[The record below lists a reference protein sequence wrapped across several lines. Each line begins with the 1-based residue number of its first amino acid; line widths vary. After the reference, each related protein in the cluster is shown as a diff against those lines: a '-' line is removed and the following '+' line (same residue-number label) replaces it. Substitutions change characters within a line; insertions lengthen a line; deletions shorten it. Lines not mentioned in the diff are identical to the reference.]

1 MTAKW
6 KEISAYT
13 GQPIDEDMPTNAA
26 GHGAVAGIGVG
37 PDGEPGYDP
46 KKRKKKRALIDAR
59 SKEYKKHRAKL
70 EAKRAKRAEQK
81 NKFINKVTENISEFN
96 RESLI
101 TEDNVD
107 VLRSIVKNKSAKPLK
122 FSDGT
127 MKVDLFTAS
136 AMTQVLDKVN
146 RDNKEKLTR
155 MINGKKG
162 QFMAAA
168 KAVMKMVK

>member
-13 GQPIDEDMPTNAA
+13 GRPIDEDMPTNAV
-26 GHGAVAGIGVG
+26 GQGAVAGIGVG
-37 PDGEPGYDP
+37 PDGEPGMHP
-46 KKRKKKRALIDAR
+46 KKKKKKALIDAR
-59 SKEYKKHRAKL
+59 SKSYKEHRAKL

-81 NKFINKVTENISEFN
+81 NNFINKVKESTIEFN

-107 VLRSIVKNKSAKPLK
+107 VLRSIVKTKSAKPIK

-127 MKVDLFTAS
+127 MKVDMTTAS
-136 AMTQVLDKVN
+136 TMLQVLDKVN
-146 RDNKEKLTR
+146 PDNKAKLTK

-162 QFMAAA
+162 QFSAAA
-168 KAVMKMVK
+168 NAVFKMVK

>member
-13 GQPIDEDMPTNAA
+13 GRPVEEDAPTNAA
-26 GHGAVAGIGVG
+26 GRGAVAGIGVG
-37 PDGEPGYDP
+37 PDGEPGMP
-46 KKRKKKRALIDAR
+46 KKKKKALIDAR
-59 SKEYKKHRAKL
+59 SKSYKTHRAKL

-81 NKFINKVTENISEFN
+81 SSFSKKVIETVDEFS

-101 TEDNVD
+101 AEDNVD
-107 VLRSIVKNKSAKPLK
+107 VLRSIVKTKGMKPLK

-127 MKVDLFTAS
+127 MKVDLTTAS
-136 AMTQVLDKVN
+136 TMIQVLDKVN
-146 RDNKEKLTR
+146 ADNKAKLTR

-162 QFMAAA
+162 QFTAAA
-168 KAVMKMVK
+168 KAVFKMVK

>member
-13 GQPIDEDMPTNAA
+13 GRPIDEDMPTNAA
-26 GHGAVAGIGVG
+26 GQGAVAGIGVG
-37 PDGEPGYDP
+37 PDGEPGMHP
-46 KKRKKKRALIDAR
+46 KKKKKKALIDAR
-59 SKEYKKHRAKL
+59 SKSYKEHRAKL

-81 NKFINKVTENISEFN
+81 NNFINKVKESTIEFN

-107 VLRSIVKNKSAKPLK
+107 VLRSIVKTKSAKPIK

-127 MKVDLFTAS
+127 MKVDMTTAS
-136 AMTQVLDKVN
+136 MMLQVLDKVN
-146 RDNKEKLTR
+146 PDNKAKLTK

-162 QFMAAA
+162 QFSAAA
-168 KAVMKMVK
+168 NAVFKMVK

>member
-13 GQPIDEDMPTNAA
+13 GRPVDEDAPTNFA
-26 GHGAVAGIGVG
+26 GAGSGVDMNPTG
-37 PDGEPGYDP
+37 MS
-46 KKRKKKRALIDAR
+46 KKKKKALIDAR
-59 SKEYKKHRAKL
+59 SKSYKSHRAKL

-81 NKFINKVTENISEFN
+81 SSFSRKVIESIDDFN

-107 VLRSIVKNKSAKPLK
+107 VLRSIVKTKGMKPLK

-127 MKVDLFTAS
+127 MKVDLTTAS
-136 AMTQVLDKVN
+136 TMIQVLDKVN
-146 RDNKEKLTR
+146 ADNKAKLTR

-162 QFMAAA
+162 QFTAAA
-168 KAVMKMVK
+168 KAVFKMVK

>member
-13 GQPIDEDMPTNAA
+13 GRPVEEDAPTNAA
-26 GHGAVAGIGVG
+26 GRGAVAGIGVG
-37 PDGEPGYDP
+37 PDGEPGMP
-46 KKRKKKRALIDAR
+46 KKKKKALIDAR
-59 SKEYKKHRAKL
+59 SKSYKKHRAKL

-81 NKFINKVTENISEFN
+81 NAFSKKVIETVDEFN

-107 VLRSIVKNKSAKPLK
+107 VLRSIVKTKGMKPLK

-127 MKVDLFTAS
+127 MKVDLTTAS
-136 AMTQVLDKVN
+136 TMIQVLDKVN
-146 RDNKEKLTR
+146 ADNKAKLTR

-162 QFMAAA
+162 QFTAAA
-168 KAVMKMVK
+168 KAVFKMVK

>member
-6 KEISAYT
+6 KEVSAYT

-26 GHGAVAGIGVG
+26 GQGAVAGIGVG

-46 KKRKKKRALIDAR
+46 KKKKKKSLIDAR
-59 SKEYKKHRAKL
+59 SKAYREHRTKL
-70 EAKRAKRAEQK
+70 EAKRAKRAERK
-81 NKFINKVTENISEFN
+81 STFSNKVIESVDDFN

-107 VLRSIVKNKSAKPLK
+107 VLRSIVKTKGIKPLK

-127 MKVDLFTAS
+127 MKVDLTTAS
-136 AMTQVLDKVN
+136 TMLQVLDKVN
-146 RDNKEKLTR
+146 ADNKAKLTK

-162 QFMAAA
+162 QFTAAA
-168 KAVMKMVK
+168 KAVFKMVK

>member
-13 GQPIDEDMPTNAA
+13 GRPVDEDAPTNFA
-26 GHGAVAGIGVG
+26 GAGSGVDMNPTG
-37 PDGEPGYDP
+37 MS
-46 KKRKKKRALIDAR
+46 KKKKKALIDAR
-59 SKEYKKHRAKL
+59 SKSYKSHRAKL
-70 EAKRAKRAEQK
+70 ESKRAKRAEQK
-81 NKFINKVTENISEFN
+81 SAFSKKVIESVDEFS

-107 VLRSIVKNKSAKPLK
+107 VLRSIVKTKGMKPLK

-127 MKVDLFTAS
+127 MKVDLTTAS
-136 AMTQVLDKVN
+136 TMIQVLDKVN
-146 RDNKEKLTR
+146 ADNKAKLTR

-162 QFMAAA
+162 QFTAAA
-168 KAVMKMVK
+168 KAVFKMVK

>member
-6 KEISAYT
+6 KEISDYT

-37 PDGEPGYDP
+37 PDGEPGYNP
-46 KKRKKKRALIDAR
+46 KKRKKRSLIDAR
-59 SKEYKKHRAKL
+59 SKAYREHRAKL

-162 QFMAAA
+162 QFAAAA

>member
-37 PDGEPGYDP
+37 PDGEPGYNP
-46 KKRKKKRALIDAR
+46 KKRKKRSLIDAR
-59 SKEYKKHRAKL
+59 SKAYREHRAKL

>member
-13 GQPIDEDMPTNAA
+13 GRPVEEDAPTNAA
-26 GHGAVAGIGVG
+26 GRGAVAGIGVG
-37 PDGEPGYDP
+37 PDGEPGMP
-46 KKRKKKRALIDAR
+46 KKKKKALIDAR
-59 SKEYKKHRAKL
+59 SKSYKTHRAKL

-81 NKFINKVTENISEFN
+81 SSFSKKVIETVDEFS

-107 VLRSIVKNKSAKPLK
+107 VLRSIVKTKGMKPLK

-127 MKVDLFTAS
+127 MKVDLTTAS
-136 AMTQVLDKVN
+136 TMIQVLDKVN
-146 RDNKEKLTR
+146 ADNKAKLTR

-162 QFMAAA
+162 QFTAAA
-168 KAVMKMVK
+168 KAVFKMVK

>member
-26 GHGAVAGIGVG
+26 GQGAVAGIGVG
-37 PDGEPGYDP
+37 PDGEPGYNP
-46 KKRKKKRALIDAR
+46 KKKKKRSLIDAR
-59 SKEYKKHRAKL
+59 SKAYREHRAKL

-162 QFMAAA
+162 QFAAAA

>member
-37 PDGEPGYDP
+37 PDGEPGYNP
-46 KKRKKKRALIDAR
+46 KKRKKKSLIDAR
-59 SKEYKKHRAKL
+59 SKAYREHRAKL

-136 AMTQVLDKVN
+136 AMTKVLDKVN

-162 QFMAAA
+162 QFAAAA

>member
-1 MTAKW
+1 M
-6 KEISAYT
+6 
-13 GQPIDEDMPTNAA
+13 
-26 GHGAVAGIGVG
+26 
-37 PDGEPGYDP
+37 
-46 KKRKKKRALIDAR
+46 KKKKKKETLIDAR
-59 SKEYKKHRAKL
+59 SKEYRAHRAKL

-81 NKFINKVTENISEFN
+81 NRFINKVKESVSEFN

-136 AMTQVLDKVN
+136 AITQVLDKVN
-146 RDNKEKLTR
+146 KDNKDKLTR
-155 MINGKKG
+155 MVNGKKG
-162 QFMAAA
+162 QFTAAA
-168 KAVMKMVK
+168 NAVMKMVK

>member
-13 GQPIDEDMPTNAA
+13 GRPVEEDAPTNAA
-26 GHGAVAGIGVG
+26 GRGAVAGIGVG
-37 PDGEPGYDP
+37 PDGEPGMP
-46 KKRKKKRALIDAR
+46 KKKKKALIDAR
-59 SKEYKKHRAKL
+59 SKSYKTHRAKL

-81 NKFINKVTENISEFN
+81 SSFSKKVIETVDEFS

-107 VLRSIVKNKSAKPLK
+107 VLRSIVKTKGMKPLK

-127 MKVDLFTAS
+127 MKVDLTTAS
-136 AMTQVLDKVN
+136 TMLQVLDKVN
-146 RDNKEKLTR
+146 ADNKAKLTR

-162 QFMAAA
+162 QFTAAA
-168 KAVMKMVK
+168 KAVFKMVK

>member
-13 GQPIDEDMPTNAA
+13 GRPIDEDMPTNAA
-26 GHGAVAGIGVG
+26 GRGAVAGIGVG
-37 PDGEPGYDP
+37 PDGEPGIP
-46 KKRKKKRALIDAR
+46 PRKKRKRALIDAR
-59 SKEYKKHRAKL
+59 SKAYREHRAKL

-81 NKFINKVTENISEFN
+81 MKFTTKVKESLNDFN